1 MNIPLA
7 TIRTQDDLIEA
18 LRVAKALRGLSND
31 FCDQRAGLTRGHVD
45 KVLGPTRAKSL
56 SPMVLDLLLEI
67 FAVQL
72 ILVANPDAEARM
84 KPRWEDRDTS
94 NVRTGEHRVS
104 KHVIERAR
112 HHVLKASGELGAVI
126 RCQVLSPE
134 DRTRIALI
142 ATETR
147 WKKQGRKQTKRA
159 RQKRASY
166 HRRKGMRARLKE
178 RKLAQMQVQL

>member
-31 FCDQRAGLTRGHVD
+31 FCDQRAGLTRGHTD

-56 SPMVLDLLLEI
+56 SPMVFDLLMEI
-67 FAVQL
+67 FAVEL
-72 ILVANPDAEARM
+72 ILVPNPEAEARM

-104 KHVIERAR
+104 KHVIERAK
-112 HHVLKASGELGAVI
+112 HHVMKASGELGAI
-126 RCQVLSPE
+126 ARHSKLSAEHRTDIARKAADALWKKRGRKRTRKAAKKRAWYRKSME
-134 DRTRIALI
+134 DRLRERIAN
-142 ATETR
+142 
-147 WKKQGRKQTKRA
+147 G
-159 RQKRASY
+159 
-166 HRRKGMRARLKE
+166 
-178 RKLAQMQVQL
+178 